1 VGRTAAGAS
10 LTEMASGA
18 GVLGTDGARRGGA
31 ARGRAVGEE
40 RWGDSRRVMDR
51 IWVCVQPL
59 FRTGLCLNC
68 PGCGITF
75 RRPDGRFLSSVSF
88 YKSRHKD

>member
-59 FRTGLCLNC
+59 FRTGLC
-68 PGCGITF
+68 PGVRYYLPSAGRKILIF
-75 RRPDGRFLSSVSF
+75 REFLQ
-88 YKSRHKD
+88 KPT